1 MDQIDNEKEE
11 SSNEEEN
18 AYERENERK
27 SLKEKTKKDENYN
40 TYKRRKKNKTQN
52 CCMKALLFFLVVL
65 LLSFVAIVIFY
76 QIASN
81 EKLNNIKNKY
91 NLRNNILNKNNNNNP
106 PLNEN
111 MNINK
116 PNNDLVKEN
125 SKEKNVETEKDKNKP
140 IIEYIKNVDIK
151 NLNDT
156 INSMSNEILAK
167 NGTKRK
173 IGLAFLYST
182 LSANGI
188 GRFITVTAKY
198 LLPTGKYNIYFITEK
213 PYNREFSYDPSIKR
227 FIAYN
232 NYTLLRN
239 VSKYEKIDIV
249 VLQNVLSKSVVK
261 FHHNLGQKVI
271 CMFHGIFMSAMY
283 GNHVDGYK
291 NWIQFD
297 ACDSF
302 IFIGPDDYYFYNKLG
317 FQNHIFVPNLYT
329 FDPYE
334 VASSNLTTHNI
345 VILGRLNDWIK
356 GVKYAIRAMETI
368 VKEVPDAKLYLVSS
382 DSRTQFLKNLTR
394 DLNLTQSIVFRGGT
408 FNLSQ
413 LFWNCSVHMYTSLSE
428 AFPMALVEGKAH
440 GLPLVG
446 FTVPYSLP
454 YQQGFIG
461 VELFDIPGLARETI
475 KLLKD
480 YDYRKRMGEISKKSL
495 DVVKNNET
503 VELWGRL
510 CDSLLNN
517 NTEDYRKLQKEV
529 EAKYYNETRARE
541 HLESH
546 YNILLRNNF
555 NLTCHSFDNFTDIN
569 YLKTI
574 QKCNMTGI
582 YINTSLF
589 SK

>member
-1 MDQIDNEKEE
+1 MDSKDFEKDDL
-11 SSNEEEN
+11 SNEEEK
-18 AYERENERK
+18 K
-27 SLKEKTKKDENYN
+27 SLKDINKSGVKGRISHKK
-40 TYKRRKKNKTQN
+40 KKKNKEKN
-52 CCMKALLFFLVVL
+52 ICIKSLFFLIAFIL
-65 LLSFVAIVIFY
+65 ISFIIIVMIY
-76 QIASN
+76 QISSN
-81 EKLNNIKNKY
+81 QKLNNIKEKY
-91 NLRNNILNKNNNNNP
+91 NLRNNIFNKNNNDNSSITK
-106 PLNEN
+106 NEN
-111 MNINK
+111 I
-116 PNNDLVKEN
+116 KETT
-125 SKEKNVETEKDKNKP
+125 KEIKLETEKNISVID
-140 IIEYIKNVDIK
+140 DIK
-151 NLNDT
+151 NIDIKPLNDS
-156 INSMSNEILAK
+156 INSLSDEILSQNEK
-167 NGTKRK
+167 KKK
-173 IGLAFLYST
+173 IGIAFLYST

-188 GRFITVTAKY
+188 GRFITVTSKY
-198 LLPTGKYNIYFITEK
+198 LMRTGKYNIYFFTSK
-213 PYNREFSYDPSIKR
+213 PYNKEFSYDPEIKR

-232 NYTLLRN
+232 NYTVMRN
-239 VSKYEKIDIV
+239 ISKYEKIDIV

-291 NWIQFD
+291 NWDQFD

-317 FQNHIFVPNLYT
+317 FKNAIFVPNLYT
-329 FDPYE
+329 YDPSE
-334 VASSNLTTHNI
+334 IASSNLTTHNI

-356 GVKYAIRAMETI
+356 GVKYAIKAMEYI
-368 VKEVPDAKLYLVSS
+368 VKEVPDARLYLVSS
-382 DSRTQFLKNLTR
+382 DSRVQFLKNLTR
-394 DLNLTQSIVFRGGT
+394 DLNLTKSVIFRGGT

-440 GLPLVG
+440 GMPLVG
-446 FTVPYSLP
+446 FEVPYSLP

-461 VELFDIPGLARETI
+461 VELFDIEGLARETI

-480 YDYRKRMGEISKKSL
+480 YEYRKRKGEEAKKSL

-510 CDSLLNN
+510 CDSLLSSDR
-517 NTEDYRKLQKEV
+517 EDYRKLQNEIEK
-529 EAKYYNETRARE
+529 KYYNETRARE
-541 HLESH
+541 HLESQ

-569 YLKTI
+569 YLKKIT
-574 QKCNMTGI
+574 KCNMTG
-582 YINTSLF
+582 YVFNASKF